1 VEFLSYLESHLAELG
16 FKAILESASE
26 RALECIRRNSPDL
39 VMLDVLMP
47 DPDGLK
53 ILAALKADP
62 ELAAIP
68 VMMVSAKDDEEHLI
82 RAIDL
87 GAADYLIKPFRLP
100 ELKARVRKVLRDRA
114 TAQ

>member
-1 VEFLSYLESHLAELG
+1 MSISQPPSGVL
-16 FKAILESASE
+16 
-26 RALECIRRNSPDL
+26 
-39 VMLDVLMP
+39 MLDVLMP

-62 ELAAIP
+62 KLASIP

-114 TAQ
+114 AAQ